1 MNGDQC
7 YKIKLI
13 IELIQTAYGQECEM
27 YYTTNCKQ
35 DIPWYDNFN
44 KDLSQLFD
52 SQIHVLLIH

>member
-27 YYTTNCKQ
+27 YYTTYCKQ

-44 KDLSQLFD
+44 KDLSQLIDPKSMLF
-52 SQIHVLLIH
+52 